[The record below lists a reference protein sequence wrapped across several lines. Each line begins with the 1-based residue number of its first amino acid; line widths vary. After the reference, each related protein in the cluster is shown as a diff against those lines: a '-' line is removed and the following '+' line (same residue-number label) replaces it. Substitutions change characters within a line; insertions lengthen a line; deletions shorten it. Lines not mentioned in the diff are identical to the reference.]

1 MCSATK
7 AQTLMMVAH
16 VLARAVEEVATV
28 LKVGI
33 SALAMP
39 GGTSVSVPKAGKFG
53 EWGIALARL

>member
-1 MCSATK
+1 
-7 AQTLMMVAH
+7 MMVAH